1 MEVAQA
7 VVPVVKEFDKP
18 VAACFTVGQAM
29 TETRRYLEEH
39 GIPTFETPDEA
50 VGALAMLTQATFSL
64 SHPLVEMAAAR
75 HPILDRAVQEGRHLL
90 EPEALEFLS
99 DQGLAVMP
107 HVLARSREEA
117 RRAARDLG
125 GPVVLKLV
133 SPQVIHKSDV
143 GGVKLDLH
151 GDEAVGRGYDQLLDD
166 VRRAVP
172 AADIRGVLVVPT
184 AQAGTECIVGMV
196 RDAQFGPTIM
206 FGTGGVMVELFR
218 DVSFRV
224 APFDEQVALD
234 MIKETKGYRLL
245 AGMRGEKQKDIASLV
260 EVLVQMAR
268 IAAQYP
274 QIKEIDLNPV
284 RLHEQGYSLLDAR
297 ILLHTN

>member
-1 MEVAQA
+1 
-7 VVPVVKEFDKP
+7 
-18 VAACFTVGQAM
+18 
-29 TETRRYLEEH
+29 
-39 GIPTFETPDEA
+39 
-50 VGALAMLTQATFSL
+50 
-64 SHPLVEMAAAR
+64 
-75 HPILDRAVQEGRHLL
+75 
-90 EPEALEFLS
+90 
-99 DQGLAVMP
+99 MP

-184 AQAGTECIVGMV
+184 TQAGTECIVGMV